1 MERKFFLNLLLLIF
15 LNLLIKPFWFFGI
28 EVGVQNA
35 VGESAYGLYFI
46 LLNLTLVLNILL
58 DIGIT
63 NYNNKNIAQHHFLL
77 QKHLEN
83 IISIRIL
90 LGVLYAIIVYAIAFF
105 LNWETDKIFLL
116 TILIFNQFL
125 SSFILYLRSNL
136 SALHLFKTDSLISVL
151 DRSLMIIIVGIL
163 LWGNVTKQPFK
174 IEWFAYAQS
183 FSYIITFLITLIT
196 VLNKSGKIN
205 IHFDW
210 KFFIVFFKKSYPY
223 ALLILLMA
231 FYNRFD
237 SVMIDILLPNE
248 QTGITEELTGHFQ
261 AGIYAQAFRILDVS
275 SQFGYLFAA
284 LLLPIFS
291 RMIKE
296 KTNINNILQLSYT
309 LIIVPAIIISI
320 VVSIFSD
327 DIINLLY
334 TSNSNY
340 SADILSI
347 LILGFIAIATTYIF
361 GTLLTANGSLKHL
374 NIMASIGILINLIL
388 NLIFIPKWNAQG
400 AAYSSFI
407 TQTITALVQILIA
420 KSIFKLRINYTII
433 IKLIILIVFVFFSS
447 SFLKT
452 HITNNWIAFVSSIFI
467 ATFFAFSFKLLSIK
481 GLFYIV
487 KNSSISK

>member
-1 MERKFFLNLLLLIF
+1 MERKFFLNLLLLLF

-63 NYNNKNIAQHHFLL
+63 NYNNKNIAQHRFLL
-77 QKHLEN
+77 PKHLGN
-83 IISIRIL
+83 IISIRIF
-90 LGVLYAIIVYAIAFF
+90 LGILYALIVYTIAFF
-105 LNWETDKIFLL
+105 LNWESDKLFLL
-116 TILIFNQFL
+116 SILIFNQFL

-151 DRSLMIIIVGIL
+151 DRTLMIIIVGAL
-163 LWGNVTKQPFK
+163 LWGNLTKEAFK

-183 FSYIITFLITLIT
+183 FSYIITFIITLIA
-196 VLNKSGKIN
+196 VLNKSGRIK

-210 KFFIVFFKKSYPY
+210 KFFIAFFKQSYPY

-237 SVMIDILLPNE
+237 SIMIDILLP
-248 QTGITEELTGHFQ
+248 QKQMGVIEELTGHFQ

-291 RMIKE
+291 RMIKD
-296 KTNINNILQLSYT
+296 KVNISNILQLSYT

-320 VVSIFSD
+320 SVSIFSD
-327 DIINLLY
+327 DIIQLLY
-334 TSNSNY
+334 KTGSIYSSN
-340 SADILSI
+340 ILSI

-361 GTLLTANGSLKHL
+361 GSLLTANGSLKQL
-374 NIMASIGILINLIL
+374 NIMASIGILINLTL
-388 NLIFIPKWNAQG
+388 NLLLIPKWNAQG
-400 AAYSSFI
+400 AAYASFI
-407 TQTITALVQILIA
+407 TQSLTAIAQILIA
-420 KSIFKLRINYTII
+420 QKIFKLRINYPII
-433 IKLIILIVFVFFSS
+433 LKLIVLIVFTFISASFF
-447 SFLKT
+447 KT
-452 HITNNWIAFVSSIFI
+452 QITNPWIAFVSNILLAMS
-467 ATFFAFSFKLLSIK
+467 FAFIFKLLSIK
-481 GLFYIV
+481 DLFYIV
-487 KNSSISK
+487 KNSKVKN

>member
-1 MERKFFLNLLLLIF
+1 MERKFFLNLLLLLF

-63 NYNNKNIAQHHFLL
+63 NYNNRNIAQHRFLL
-77 QKHLEN
+77 QKHLGN
-83 IISIRIL
+83 IIAIRL
-90 LGVLYAIIVYAIAFF
+90 VLGFVYAIIIYTIAFF
-105 LNWETDKIFLL
+105 LKWEFDKIYLI

-151 DRSLMIIIVGIL
+151 DRTLMIIILGVL
-163 LWGNVTKQPFK
+163 LWGNVTNIPFK
-174 IEWFAYAQS
+174 IEWFAYAQT
-183 FSYIITFLITLIT
+183 FSYSVTFLVTLIA
-196 VLNKSGKIN
+196 VLNKSGKIR

-210 KFFIVFFKKSYPY
+210 KFFIAFFKQSYPY

-237 SVMIDILLPNE
+237 SIMIDILLPKKHI
-248 QTGITEELTGHFQ
+248 GLAEELTGHFQ

-296 KTNINNILQLSYT
+296 KTNISSMLQLSYT

-320 VVSIFSD
+320 TVSVFSHE
-327 DIINLLY
+327 IINLLY
-334 TSNSNY
+334 PNSY
-340 SADILSI
+340 FYASQLLSV

-361 GTLLTANGSLKHL
+361 GTLLTANGSLKQL
-374 NIMASIGILINLIL
+374 NTMAIIGIFINLSLNLIL
-388 NLIFIPKWNAQG
+388 IPKWNAQG
-400 AAYSSFI
+400 AAFSSFI
-407 TQTITALVQILIA
+407 TQSVTAIAQILIA
-420 KSIFKLRINYTII
+420 WKIFKLHINYL
-433 IKLIILIVFVFFSS
+433 LI
-447 SFLKT
+447 
-452 HITNNWIAFVSSIFI
+452 
-467 ATFFAFSFKLLSIK
+467 FKLLVLIAFTFLISSFIKTQITNFYLAFITSIIISAIFSFIFKLLNIK
-481 GLFYIV
+481 GLFYII
-487 KNSSISK
+487 KNSKIA